1 MPWSS
6 LEGKA
11 LPSITEEPHKIL
23 HSEALLLDDEL
34 SDEGMQEQQ
43 ACMITSPALMLG
55 SCLVSFF
62 TLFLCKMRLN
72 QPTTQ
77 N

>member
-1 MPWSS
+1 M
-6 LEGKA
+6 EGKK
-11 LPSITEEPHKIL
+11 LQSITEEPHRKL
-23 HSEALLLDDEL
+23 QGEAFGVVDDEEA
-34 SDEGMQEQQ
+34 SDEELQEQQ
-43 ACMITSPALMLG
+43 ACVVTSPVLMLG

-72 QPTTQ
+72 QPTAH